1 MSTSRKEIRRYLGM
15 GNAVH
20 EDIEKMIDDCLPL
33 VEQAAEIKYA
43 YRVFDLEWQDGY
55 PVIEGTLIRSNHLA
69 INLRSCDRVVIMAAT
84 LGSGVD
90 RLIQKYEHISMA
102 SASVMQACAAAM
114 TEDAVE
120 EAVQQVKEYAASQGY
135 FMKPRYSPGYGD
147 LPLENQ
153 KLVFSLINLPK
164 EIGVTLND
172 SLIMSPSKSVTAYI
186 GLCKEPCKTEN
197 RKCSDCSEAERC
209 PYRQEDSR

>member
-1 MSTSRKEIRRYLGM
+1 MSISRQEIRRYLGM

-20 EDIEKMIDDCLPL
+20 EDTEKLIDECVPL

-43 YRVFDLEWQDGY
+43 YRVFDLEWKDGY
-55 PVIEGTLIRSNHLA
+55 PIIAGTLITSNDLA
-69 INLRSCDRVVIMAAT
+69 DSLRSCECAAIMSAT

-102 SASVMQACAAAM
+102 YASVMQACASALI
-114 TEDAVE
+114 EDAVD
-120 EAVQQVKEYAASQGY
+120 EAAKKIKEYAASMGY
-135 FMKPRYSPGYGD
+135 FVKPRYSPGYGD

-153 KLVFSLINLPK
+153 KLIFSLINLPK
-164 EIGVTLND
+164 EIGVTLNK

-186 GLCKEPCKTEN
+186 GFCKEPCETEKRN
-197 RKCSDCSEAERC
+197 CSDCPAADRC
-209 PYRQEDSR
+209 PYRQEASR